1 MNRRGPVK
9 RAYRSTLR
17 REQAA
22 STRMAVISAATDLFV
37 RDGYGPTS
45 IDSIAD
51 AAGVS
56 RATVFTA
63 VGGKAAV
70 LRAAYNVAI
79 VGDDEPIPLPE
90 RPWARPVREARD
102 AATMLVRYAHM
113 VGVIDQRVARIYEV
127 LRGAAGA
134 DTEVRAHWDQIR
146 DERKVGAGNVIA
158 MLQERGRLRQGV
170 RTRAAADIVFVL
182 IDPGLYHQLVE
193 EQGWKPAAF
202 ESWLAETL
210 QMQLLPPPKSTH

>member
-1 MNRRGPVK
+1 MKRSEPVK

-17 REQAA
+17 REQAE
-22 STRMAVISAATDLFV
+22 STRMAIIGAATELFV

-45 IDSIAD
+45 VDSIAD
-51 AAGVS
+51 DAGVS

-79 VGDDEPIPLPE
+79 VGDDEPIPLPD
-90 RPWARPVREARD
+90 RPWARPVREAPD

-113 VGVIDQRVARIYEV
+113 VAVIDQRVAGIYEV

-134 DTEVRAHWDQIR
+134 DTDVRAHWDQIR
-146 DERKVGAGNVIA
+146 DERKVGAANVIA
-158 MLQERGRLRQGV
+158 MLQRHGRLRHGV
-170 RTRAAADIVFVL
+170 RKRAAADVVFVL

-193 EQGWKPAAF
+193 EQGWKAASF

-210 QMQLLPPPKSTH
+210 QMQLLPPQ